1 MTYDTTNGECRVYF
15 DGVLKGSV
23 QTGNYRQP
31 INWNTASGDI
41 TDGPRGFYVGYAY
54 DANRYFNGYMSEL
67 RVWNRILNEEEIRT
81 PNHFYY
87 VSEQSEGLAA
97 YWKMDEGT
105 GNSIRDYANGYDL
118 KCLKAPAW
126 IPVYLPE
133 K

>member
-1 MTYDTTNGECRVYF
+1 MYF

-67 RVWNRILNEEEIRT
+67 RVWNRILSEDEIRT

-105 GNSIRDYANGYDL
+105 GNSIRDHANGYDL